1 MAIPTRSCSTDLP
14 SIAIGRAMTRGLH
27 LRSGWIRAALLLL
40 ALCALSTRFVVP
52 AGFMPES
59 GRIAVS
65 LCSGT
70 GEAAPVWVDIGKQQP
85 KGDAGDHVPCTFA
98 GSAMPMLSGTPP
110 QLLAAA
116 IVYIIAQGRLP
127 ERPFPAAEPHRL
139 RPPLRG
145 PPSI

>member
-1 MAIPTRSCSTDLP
+1 
-14 SIAIGRAMTRGLH
+14 MTRGLH

-40 ALCALSTRFVVP
+40 ALCALSTRFFVP

-59 GRIAVS
+59 GRIALS
-65 LCSGT
+65 ICSGK
-70 GEAAPVWVDIGKQQP
+70 GAEASVWVDIGKTQHKSDP
-85 KGDAGDHVPCTFA
+85 AKGNHAPCVFT

-110 QLLAAA
+110 QLLVAA
-116 IVYIIAQGRLP
+116 IAYVVAQSTLP
-127 ERPFPAAEPHRL
+127 TRPFPAAQPFRL